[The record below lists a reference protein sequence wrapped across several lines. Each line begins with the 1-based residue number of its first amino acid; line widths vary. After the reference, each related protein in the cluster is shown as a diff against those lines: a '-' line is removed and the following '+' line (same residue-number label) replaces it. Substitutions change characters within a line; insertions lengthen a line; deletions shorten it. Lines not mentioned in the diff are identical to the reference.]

1 MNADRRWMF
10 LRTAVWIG
18 IGIYAVMLIRNPG
31 MGDAVGKAALEATGM
46 VKPEWTPVRP
56 PAGLVAAPPPQ
67 GDAADALLTA
77 SRLSTPDCKLAG
89 RQLRLHLGPPGLE
102 SAEVLG
108 TVPSCLAERIWQAAW
123 PSTPPLELEL
133 VAG

>member
-1 MNADRRWMF
+1 MNADRRWML

-18 IGIYAVMLIRNPG
+18 IAIYAVMLIRDPG

-46 VKPEWTPVRP
+46 VKPEWTAVRP
-56 PAGLVAAPPPQ
+56 PAGLAVAPPSQ

-77 SRLSTPDCKLAG
+77 SRLSTPDCKVAG
-89 RQLRLHLGPPGLE
+89 RQLRLHLGPSGLV

-108 TVPSCLAERIWQAAW
+108 SVPGCLAEQIWQAAW
-123 PSTPPLELEL
+123 PSMVPVELEV